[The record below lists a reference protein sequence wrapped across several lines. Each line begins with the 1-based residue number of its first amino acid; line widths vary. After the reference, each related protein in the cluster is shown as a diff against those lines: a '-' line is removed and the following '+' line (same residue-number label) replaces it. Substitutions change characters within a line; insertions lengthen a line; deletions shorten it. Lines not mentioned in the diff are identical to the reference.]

1 MFDEGG
7 TDDGSV
13 GMAASVGVAGV
24 VLDAE
29 ADDGLVAQMQVADAL
44 EVLGAVVFRRLDV
57 TGDSC
62 GCDRVD
68 ESFGMR
74 IDVLDALVWRLR
86 CDERNEVQAVLVE
99 ECLVRLDV
107 GVER

>member
-1 MFDEGG
+1 VFDEGG

-13 GMAASVGVAGV
+13 GVAASVGVAGM

-29 ADDGLVAQMQVADAL
+29 PDDGLVAQMQVADAL

-68 ESFGMR
+68 EAFR
-74 IDVLDALVWRLR
+74 LCVDVLDALVRCLWR
-86 CDERNEVQAVLVE
+86 DERYEVQLVGVE
-99 ECLVRLDV
+99 ERLVLLHV

>member
-13 GMAASVGVAGV
+13 GMAASVGVAGM

-29 ADDGLVAQMQVADAL
+29 ANDGLVAQVQVADAL
-44 EVLGAVVFRRLDV
+44 EVLGAVVFRCLDV

-68 ESFGMR
+68 ESFGMCV
-74 IDVLDALVWRLR
+74 DVLDALVWRLR
-86 CDERNEVQAVLVE
+86 RDERYEVQLVGVEYLLVL
-99 ECLVRLDV
+99 LHV